1 MTWCSEVSTSPGL
14 RLASSAIHR
23 RFVDRFAELMSLPV
37 FPVDGSL
44 LATPPF
50 PRSGPGEPGS
60 PLSAVLRRRYDF
72 PCAHQRSLICFA
84 SAAHGYLL
92 LRVRRSAPASSEEI
106 LQARA
111 LVPAARRSG
120 SSYVDAHGTSQVF
133 RRSFPRLCSVPRPRS
148 SQRVL
153 ASTGYID
160 AAPLPIQRRPRRYL
174 ISGLTCS
181 FSTRSPYAS
190 GVALPPHPQGSL
202 PAGGLRLCREGF
214 EPSGSLRKVSVR
226 WFDDHPPFLLS

>member
-160 AAPLPIQRRPRRYL
+160 AAPATHTAKASAIPDFGADLQLQHSLTVRFRRGVAAAPARL
-174 ISGLTCS
+174 
-181 FSTRSPYAS
+181 AS
-190 GVALPPHPQGSL
+190 GWRAAPLP
-202 PAGGLRLCREGF
+202 GGLRTLWIATKGF
-214 EPSGSLRKVSVR
+214 SSLV
-226 WFDDHPPFLLS
+226 